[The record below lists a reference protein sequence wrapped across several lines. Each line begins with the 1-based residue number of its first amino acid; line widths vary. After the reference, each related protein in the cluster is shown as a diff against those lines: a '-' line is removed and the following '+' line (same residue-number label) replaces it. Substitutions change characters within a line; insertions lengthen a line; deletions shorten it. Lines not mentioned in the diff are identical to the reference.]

1 MSSEYELILCIVNAG
16 FADTVMDVA
25 YECGARGGT
34 VIDAR
39 GTANKEAEQ
48 HFKIKI
54 RPEKEMLML
63 VVPSSI
69 KDDILHALYR
79 QVGLNSP
86 GHGIAF
92 SMPINSVTGLTK
104 DGKILSSA
112 QQQSGADSSQG
123 EANEAPETKQA
134 E

>member
-1 MSSEYELILCIVNAG
+1 MSGYELILCIVNVG

-39 GTANKEAEQ
+39 GTANKEAEKF
-48 HFKIKI
+48 FKITI
-54 RPEKEMLML
+54 EPEKELLML
-63 VVPSSI
+63 VVPKKI
-69 KDDILHALYR
+69 KDDIMHALYR

-92 SMPINSVTGLTK
+92 SMPISSVVGLT
-104 DGKILSSA
+104 
-112 QQQSGADSSQG
+112 
-123 EANEAPETKQA
+123 PEGGIQKQA
-134 E
+134 EEK

>member
-1 MSSEYELILCIVNAG
+1 MSDYELILCIVNVG

-39 GTANKEAEQ
+39 GTANKEAEKF
-48 HFKIKI
+48 FKITVE
-54 RPEKEMLML
+54 PEKELLML
-63 VVPSSI
+63 VVPTKI
-69 KDDILHALYR
+69 KGDIMHALYR

-92 SMPINSVTGLTK
+92 SMPISGVVGLT
-104 DGKILSSA
+104 
-112 QQQSGADSSQG
+112 
-123 EANEAPETKQA
+123 PEGGIQKQA
-134 E
+134 EEN